1 MFRAVAVITQVQE
14 HHDYNKFYVQ
24 ASVPLPEDI
33 DYAELQLKDVDLS
46 VHAAPLMNAKSGP
59 NTFYISGSGYSPFK
73 VGDTIPAV
81 CFPISKLAQADMK
94 TFSKDQGAFAV

>member
-1 MFRAVAVITQVQE
+1 MFCAVAVITQVQE
-14 HHDYNKFYVQ
+14 HHDYNKFFVQ
-24 ASVPLPEDI
+24 ASVTLTEDF

-46 VHAAPLMNAKSGP
+46 VRAAPLINAKSGP

-94 TFSKDQGAFAV
+94 TLSKNQGAFAV